1 VAIAVGI
8 EPELGV
14 EAVGKNPSNAARS
27 GKELEGETR
36 DRRGEGGEG
45 AEKQKKI
52 LFSLLLWCSGA
63 LLVDLDWTDFG
74 DWLADI

>member
-52 LFSLLLWCSGA
+52 SLFSF
-63 LLVDLDWTDFG
+63 VVVFG
-74 DWLADI
+74 GIVG